1 MTKTSQPPAT
11 QKEHHLWNRK
21 KSYFSEVC
29 LWDTSL
35 LTMISDSFKTTSWKI
50 YRTSKILSNIFP
62 HLLVKTEGRDGESAT
77 QRKQTWNYLFW
88 LELCVLLANMEKG
101 NSKHYL
107 YADKIC
113 LSFLTMVSAFL
124 YHFMSWNFTGKLFDI
139 NLWVVLKVFTI
150 PTWMLAQ
157 IKLLRYCLWPW
168 WKSINIK

>member
-107 YADKIC
+107 YAGQNLLIFLDHGFSISVSLYVMELHRETIWYKSLGSFKSLYNTNLDASTNQALTLLPLTLMKI
-113 LSFLTMVSAFL
+113 
-124 YHFMSWNFTGKLFDI
+124 Y
-139 NLWVVLKVFTI
+139 
-150 PTWMLAQ
+150 
-157 IKLLRYCLWPW
+157 
-168 WKSINIK
+168 